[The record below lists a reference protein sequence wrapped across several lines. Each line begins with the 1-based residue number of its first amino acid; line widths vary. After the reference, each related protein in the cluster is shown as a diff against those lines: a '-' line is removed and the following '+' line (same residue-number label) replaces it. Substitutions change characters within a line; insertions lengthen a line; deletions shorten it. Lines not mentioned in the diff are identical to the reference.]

1 MDEGRILRVSPVDQ
15 IPTLPGDWEVTCRGR
30 LVWPGRCDCH
40 AHLMAGPLGKTWV
53 KGRELEAR
61 LTVAEVE
68 SIGAFAMARA
78 LRWGITTCVEHLFC
92 PGAVHDGLLCEARA
106 AEALGLR
113 LVISHASSGALG
125 ETSALAQL
133 EANADAISALKQSR
147 LIRAALGF
155 DAPSSCG
162 DQQMRRLGEL
172 RLTLGVGIH
181 FDLDP
186 GRGGLGSGA
195 RAPPGRRSEF
205 GLDLGSAVGFAVDP
219 EDAEE
224 LVHSEATVVVS
235 DLGPRTAAWLEQL
248 QQDPVMFFRIGLGS
262 GRAGRLPNPGP
273 AGWEDGSG
281 REAALDRLLS
291 GDPSFFF
298 GELYGGPLGEVQE
311 GYLAD
316 LIVFDHVPCED
327 RIASSARYLI
337 ETLQST
343 PVAWTIVAGKVVV
356 RENQL
361 LGHDYL
367 HLSSEAAKAVRAVR
381 ARAGLASEA

>member
-1 MDEGRILRVSPVDQ
+1 
-15 IPTLPGDWEVTCRGR
+15 
-30 LVWPGRCDCH
+30 
-40 AHLMAGPLGKTWV
+40 
-53 KGRELEAR
+53 
-61 LTVAEVE
+61 
-68 SIGAFAMARA
+68 
-78 LRWGITTCVEHLFC
+78 
-92 PGAVHDGLLCEARA
+92 
-106 AEALGLR
+106 

-133 EANADAISALKQSR
+133 EANAQAISALKRSR
-147 LIRAALGF
+147 LIRAVLGF

-162 DQQMRRLGEL
+162 DRPMRRLGEL
-172 RLTLGVGIH
+172 RPALGVGVH

-186 GRGGLGSGA
+186 GRGDSGSG
-195 RAPPGRRSEF
+195 GRSPLGRWTEL
-205 GLDLGSAVGFAVDP
+205 GLDRADAVGFAVDP

-224 LVHSEATVVVS
+224 LVHTQATVVVS
-235 DLGPRTAAWLEQL
+235 DLGPRTAAWLERL
-248 QQDPVMFFRIGLGS
+248 QRDPGMFFRIGLGS
-262 GRAGRLPNPGP
+262 GRAGRLSNPGS

-281 REAALDRLLS
+281 CEAALDRLLG
-291 GDPSFFF
+291 GDPSLFF

-343 PVAWTIVAGKVVV
+343 PVAWTIAAGKVVV

-361 LGHDYL
+361 LGDDYL
-367 HLSSEAAKAVRAVR
+367 QLSSEAAKAVRAVR
-381 ARAGLASEA
+381 SRAGLALEA